1 MVFKLEKQF
10 RKQYILSRFN
20 MTNEVM
26 IHSLM
31 MYANPL
37 LIVQAM
43 YSPFK
48 ASSICIL
55 QYSGV
60 NMTEPYIKFDVSKTI
75 VIVSK

>member
-1 MVFKLEKQF
+1 
-10 RKQYILSRFN
+10 

-48 ASSICIL
+48 VQSV
-55 QYSGV
+55 YYNTRG
-60 NMTEPYIKFDVSKTI
+60 
-75 VIVSK
+75 